1 MSDDECINFDAS
13 ASQPADTNVLAK
25 LEEIEEECKYKRY
38 DSSVHN
44 QLLINYH
51 DLLSEDLSCEI

>member
-44 QLLINYH
+44 QLLIN
-51 DLLSEDLSCEI
+51 